1 MNDYYKMG
9 CDGGKRNARNVTVA
23 FSPLKIFKI
32 PNKIL
37 LLCCELFKSA
47 EIKCFLRTVIASKRH
62 FPQSKNLKLQVNTCG
77 KVNIVFVRNSFG
89 GITDWFKGM
98 VSLFDFCDRK
108 KYDFKIYAK
117 DKFDFNRFF
126 VPNSYNWQM
135 SDSEYGNAENGL
147 GAIHLWLSESG
158 VKGSEMWIEQ
168 QYVLNKICRTNK
180 VSNVFIHSVAPYG
193 LPTFGKRFKELF
205 KMTPYLNSVVEP
217 MQKML
222 TPYMAVA
229 FRFVNLLGDSD
240 ESVAGIDPI
249 DKEEQINL
257 VNGCIDEL
265 NGLIEK
271 NANLNVLITTDS
283 FRFLSCIDRDPVL
296 KEKVNYLV
304 GDKIHHHIG
313 FSNEVTD
320 VGITKSYAEFM
331 LISVAEKVYQ
341 IQIGSMYESKFP
353 KRAASINGRPYRIIS
368 K

>member
-1 MNDYYKMG
+1 MKDNYKMAH
-9 CDGGKRNARNVTVA
+9 DGRKRNAGNVTVV
-23 FSPLKIFKI
+23 FSSLKIFKI
-32 PNKIL
+32 PNKVL
-37 LLCCELFKSA
+37 LLCCELLKSA
-47 EIKCFLRTVIASKRH
+47 EIRCFLRTVIASKRH
-62 FPQSKNLKLQVNTCG
+62 FPQNKNLKLHTNACG
-77 KVNIVFVRNSFG
+77 KANIVFVRNSLG

-98 VSLFDFCDRK
+98 VSLFDFCDRNN
-108 KYDFKIYAK
+108 YNFRIYAK

-135 SDSEYGNAENGL
+135 SDSEYENAENGL

-158 VKGSEMWIEQ
+158 VKGSDTWGEQ

-180 VSNVFIHSVAPYG
+180 VSNIFIHSVAPYG

-217 MQKML
+217 MQKKL

-240 ESVAGIDPI
+240 ESVAGIDAI
-249 DKEEQINL
+249 DKEVQINL
-257 VNGCIDEL
+257 INDCLNEL
-265 NGLIEK
+265 KGLIEE
-271 NANLNVLITTDS
+271 NASLSVLITTDS
-283 FRFLSCIDRDPVL
+283 FRFLSYLDHDPVL
-296 KEKVNYLV
+296 KGKVNYLV

-320 VGITKSYAEFM
+320 AGITKSYAEFM
-331 LISVAEKVYQ
+331 LISTAEKVYQ

-353 KRAASINGRPYRIIS
+353 KWAASINGRQYCVIN